1 MKISEAT
8 DHTKMTVGTLTI
20 PTTAISGNGFS
31 AQPTVTVNNPG
42 DNTYAFHN

>member
-1 MKISEAT
+1 MKISEAA
-8 DHTKMTVGTLTI
+8 DHTKMTAGTLTI

-42 DNTYAFHN
+42 DNTYAVHN